1 MAGLN
6 LLPAIVIYWNT
17 AHLGEAIRQRKH
29 AGLTVEPE
37 LWPTS
42 HPLGGPT
49 SCSPA
54 NTGGQSADNGL
65 SVRFC
70 PLSESIRTSVPRQP
84 SATIAELRQYDDTM
98 LRLVPDLPSATIQ
111 PGPLAMKL
119 RLRLAPD
126 LPSATM
132 PVGELQARRCWVAVS
147 PRSPIGYNGG
157 RQWPYTALVAVSP
170 RSPIG
175 YNNRSRGCRRVRLR
189 LRLAPDLP
197 SATISQGQAVLHVLR
212 LAPDLPSATMPLVYF
227 RGSAVLRLA
236 PDLPSAIMGSM
247 V

>member
-6 LLPAIVIYWNT
+6 LLAAIVIYWNT
-17 AHLGEAIRQRKH
+17 AHLGETIRQRKH

-98 LRLVPDLPSATIQ
+98 LRL
-111 PGPLAMKL
+111 
-119 RLRLAPD
+119 APD

-132 PVGELQARRCWVAVS
+132 TLNTMPADSQ
-147 PRSPIGYNGG
+147 
-157 RQWPYTALVAVSP
+157 
-170 RSPIG
+170 
-175 YNNRSRGCRRVRLR
+175 

-197 SATISQGQAVLHVLR
+197 SATIRWRVY
-212 LAPDLPSATMPLVYF
+212 LP
-227 RGSAVLRLA
+227 
-236 PDLPSAIMGSM
+236 
-247 V
+247 